1 MDQSVG
7 ATLVVP
13 LFVAPKGTIQTE
25 GPHWIALGSLGID
38 TDLSSTRNVDEGSF
52 GHSSCESEP
61 MCSMSDAAAAS
72 PTRAPILGAPKR
84 YEFLSKE
91 AAKRF
96 PVLLRAIAKSPSV
109 VSI

>member
-1 MDQSVG
+1 MDRSQG

-25 GPHWIALGSLGID
+25 GLHWIALGSLGID
-38 TDLSSTRNVDEGSF
+38 TDLSSTRNADEGSF

-61 MCSMSDAAAAS
+61 MCSMLEAANAN
-72 PTRAPILGAPKR
+72 PTRAPILGATKR
-84 YEFLSKE
+84 YEFPSKE

-96 PVLLRAIAKSPSV
+96 PVLLRATARAPSV
-109 VSI
+109 VSV